1 MRISDWS
8 SDVCS
13 SDLLSIRVDNGNMS
27 VRKPRPGQQSGRGM
41 QIIFRQAEGDE
52 CIVTATAGDNLMHVA
67 LANDI
72 AGIPGD
78 CGGQCACGTC
88 HVYID
93 PAWVERIGSVAPGST
108 EEAMISGAPVDARPN
123 SRLACQVNLTPLS
136 DGLIVEIPEGQ

>member
-1 MRISDWS
+1 
-8 SDVCS
+8 
-13 SDLLSIRVDNGNMS
+13 
-27 VRKPRPGQQSGRGM
+27 
-41 QIIFRQAEGDE
+41 
-52 CIVTATAGDNLMHVA
+52 MHVA
-67 LANDI
+67 LTNDI

-136 DGLIVEIPEGQ
+136 DGLIVEIPEGQSPQRYEEVMRRAPCNRSWKKPTHRMTPNPRSKKR

>member
-1 MRISDWS
+1 MANLIEYAGMRWLPGCVYGVPGENS
-8 SDVCS
+8 
-13 SDLLSIRVDNGNMS
+13 LSIRVDNGNMS
-27 VRKPRPGQQSGRGM
+27 VRKPRHGQQSGRGM

-78 CGGQCACGTC
+78 CCGPCACGTC

-93 PAWVERIGSVAPGST
+93 PAWVERLGRVATGSPAVT
-108 EEAMISGAPVDARPN
+108 MISGAPVIARPPR
-123 SRLACQVNLTPLS
+123 SEER
-136 DGLIVEIPEGQ
+136 

>member
-1 MRISDWS
+1 
-8 SDVCS
+8 
-13 SDLLSIRVDNGNMS
+13 
-27 VRKPRPGQQSGRGM
+27 M

-136 DGLIVEIPEGQ
+136 RSEERRVGKEFVSTFRSRVLSYHSKKNTIIT